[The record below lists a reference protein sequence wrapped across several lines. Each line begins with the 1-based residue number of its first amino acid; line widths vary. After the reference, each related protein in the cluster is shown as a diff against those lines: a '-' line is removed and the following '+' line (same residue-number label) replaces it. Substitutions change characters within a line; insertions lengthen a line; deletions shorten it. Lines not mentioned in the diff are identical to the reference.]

1 MINRDQIESLMSYRN
16 DEHPVVSM
24 YVTTELP
31 KKFRTKLNSLVRGK
45 MKELSESSRFSAEE
59 KENLEKLITK
69 METAIKER
77 TNRYEGTKMIALF
90 ADTTGF
96 WEEFELP
103 VQYPNQIVVDPDP
116 YTRPL
121 TAVRDQFARFCVLV
135 SNSHKAKVYALTA
148 NQLAEE
154 KEIFT
159 EEEMEGDT
167 DEALQGFGE
176 QRLQRNIRDHL
187 YKHTKKI
194 AETAFHVFK
203 SGRFDYL
210 IIGAPQDRELPLL
223 KDSLHS
229 YLQRHLVGEFN
240 ARPDDDKNAILKKA
254 RDAASEWERQQEKVL
269 LERIESE
276 QYDGGKATADAGPT
290 LKALMNGQIHTL
302 VVQEGYSRPGYQ
314 CPNDHYLDLSK
325 KECPVCGEQ
334 LQPVEDVIDEMVEE
348 TLRQNGEVH
357 YLQYYPEKLDKNGI
371 AAQLRFVI

>member
-24 YVTTELP
+24 YVTSELP
-31 KKFRTKLNSLVRGK
+31 KKFRAQLSSLVHGK
-45 MKELSESSRFSAEE
+45 MKELNESSRFSAQE
-59 KENLEKLITK
+59 KKRLENLLTK
-69 METAIKER
+69 METILKER
-77 TNRYEGTKMIALF
+77 TNRYEGSKMIALF

-103 VQYPNQIVVDPDP
+103 VEYPNKVVIDPDP

-135 SNSHKAKVYALTA
+135 SNSHKAVVYALTA

-159 EEEMEGDT
+159 EEEMIPDT

-176 QRLQRNIRDHL
+176 QRLQRNERDHL
-187 YKHTKKI
+187 HKHIKKI
-194 AETAFHVFK
+194 AETTFQVFK
-203 SGRFDYL
+203 KGRYDYL
-210 IIGAPQDRELPLL
+210 LVGAPQDKELPLL

-240 ARPDDDKNAILKKA
+240 ARPDEPKQEILKKA
-254 RDAASEWERQQEKVL
+254 REAAEKWEREQEKSL
-269 LERIESE
+269 LQSIDSE
-276 QYDGGKATADAGPT
+276 LYEGGRATADVGPT

-302 VVQEGYSRPGYQ
+302 VVQEGYSRPGYA
-314 CPNDHYLDLSK
+314 CANDYYLDLSK
-325 KECPVCGEQ
+325 KKCPLCGQE
-334 LQPVEDVIDEMVEE
+334 LQPVEDIIDEIVEE
-348 TLRQNGEVH
+348 TLRQNGEVR
-357 YLQYYPEKLDKNGI
+357 YLQFFPEKLDEKGV
-371 AAQLRFVI
+371 AAQLRFTL

>member
-1 MINRDQIESLMSYRN
+1 MINRDQIESLMGYRN

-24 YVTTELP
+24 YITTELP
-31 KKFRTKLNSLVRGK
+31 KKFRSKLNSLVRGK
-45 MKELSESSRFSAEE
+45 LKELHETSRYSTEE
-59 KENLEKLITK
+59 KENVEKLLSK
-69 METAIKER
+69 MEDVLKER

-103 VQYPNQIVVDPDP
+103 VQYPNQIVIGAEP
-116 YTRPL
+116 YIRPL

-135 SNSHKAKVYALTA
+135 SNSHKAKVYALSA

-176 QRLQRNIRDHL
+176 QRHQRNARDHL

-194 AETAFHVFK
+194 AESAFHVFK
-203 SGRFDYL
+203 TGRFDYL
-210 IIGAPQDRELPLL
+210 LVGAPHDKELPLL

-229 YLQRHLVGEFN
+229 YLQKRLVGDFS
-240 ARPDDDKNAILKKA
+240 ARPEEDKQVILEKA
-254 RDAASEWERQQEKVL
+254 REAASEWERRQESEL
-269 LERIESE
+269 LDRIESE
-276 QYDGGKATADAGPT
+276 QYEGGKATAEVGPT

-302 VVQEGYSRPGYQ
+302 VVQEHFSRPGYKCQ
-314 CPNDHYLDLSK
+314 KDHYLDLAK
-325 KECPVCGEQ
+325 KKCPLCGEE
-334 LQPVEDVIDEMVEE
+334 LQPVEDIIDEMVEE
-348 TLRQNGEVH
+348 SLRQNGEV
-357 YLQYYPEKLDKNGI
+357 YYPQYFSERLDKTGV
-371 AAQLRFVI
+371 AAQLRFLL